1 MNSRLA
7 TFNDIHQVLA
17 LQKENLYANLTAI
30 EREDGFVTTPFTYA
44 QIRAIITESGLFVT
58 EIEDKIIAY
67 AFAGSWK
74 YFSQWEIFK
83 VMVASFPQLIFD
95 GKRINTRNT
104 FQYGPI
110 CIQKNHRGNGVLQS
124 IFEKMRIEMLKKYP
138 ISITFIN
145 KENKRSLFAHTQKL
159 NWEIIDE
166 FQFNQN
172 TYLTLGFDMKK
183 SVKFTD

>member
-1 MNSRLA
+1 MESRLA
-7 TFNDIHQVLA
+7 TIHDIHNVLD
-17 LQKENLYANLTAI
+17 LQKQNLFANLSEA

-44 QIRAIITESGLFVT
+44 QISEIISQHGLFVT
-58 EIEDKIIAY
+58 EIDDEIIAY

-83 VMVASFPQLIFD
+83 VMVASFPKLIFE
-95 GKRINTRNT
+95 GEKINTQNT

-110 CIQKNHRGNGVLQS
+110 CIQKDFRGNGVLQS
-124 IFEKMRIEMLKKYP
+124 IFEKMRLEMLKKYP

-166 FQFNQN
+166 FDFNDN
-172 TYLTLGFDMKK
+172 TYLTLGFNMKN
-183 SVKFTD
+183 SVL